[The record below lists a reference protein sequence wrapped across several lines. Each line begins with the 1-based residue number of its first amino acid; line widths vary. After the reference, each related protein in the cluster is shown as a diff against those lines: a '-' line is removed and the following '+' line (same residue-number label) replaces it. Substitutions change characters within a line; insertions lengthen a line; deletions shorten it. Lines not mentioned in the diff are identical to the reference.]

1 MKTII
6 AGSGK
11 VGAILARKLV
21 AENYDVTV
29 IDTDSGT
36 LQLVQEQN
44 DVMTVSG
51 NCAITGVLS
60 EADVEGSDLL
70 IATSGSD
77 ETNLLCCLTAH
88 TMNPDIHTIARIK
101 NPEYISQIYDMR
113 ETFALSMI
121 ITPERR
127 AAVEIE
133 RLLRY
138 PGFLKLDTFAK
149 GRVEIVELR
158 IESDSKLKDKPL
170 SQLNSIIKCKVL
182 VCIVLRDGNA
192 ITPYGD
198 FVLREGDRIFV
209 TASTDD
215 LTTLL
220 KNLGIITRKVKHV
233 IVCGASRICH
243 YLCEKLVRS
252 GIGVTVIDND
262 KEKCRQLSAMHP
274 DVNVVEGDASSSFT
288 LEREGVDRCDALI
301 ALTGM
306 DELNII
312 ISLYGHSHKV
322 PQIITKLDHVDDNA
336 ILDFLPQSSVICPK
350 ELCGDLIVGYV
361 RAMEKQAGAARAVH
375 SIADGKAEAIEFRV
389 DGTTHHTSEPLKH
402 IKVRKN
408 VIIACIMRK
417 GKTVIPNGDTEFYP
431 GDTMIVVTK
440 SGDTVYQLND
450 IFE

>member
-11 VGAILARKLV
+11 VGAILAHRLV

-29 IDTDSGT
+29 IDTDT
-36 LQLVQEQN
+36 DILQLVQEQS
-44 DVMTVSG
+44 DVMTIMG
-51 NCAITGVLS
+51 NCAVKSVLS
-60 EADVEGSDLL
+60 EAGVDDADLL
-70 IATSGSD
+70 IATAGVD

-88 TMNPDIHTIARIK
+88 TMNPDIHTIARIR
-101 NPEYISQIYDMR
+101 NPEYTNQIYDMR
-113 ETFALSMI
+113 DTFALSMI

-158 IESDSKLKDKPL
+158 IESDSKLNGKSL
-170 SQLNSIIKCKVL
+170 SQLNSITKCKVL
-182 VCIVLRDGNA
+182 VCIVLRDGNV

-198 FVLREGDRIFV
+198 FILQEGDRLFV
-209 TASTDD
+209 TASTND
-215 LTTLL
+215 LTLLL

-233 IVCGASRICH
+233 MICGASRICH
-243 YLCEKLVRS
+243 YLCERLAGT
-252 GIGVTVIDND
+252 GIDVTVIESDP
-262 KEKCRQLSAMHP
+262 EKCRQLSASLP
-274 DVNVVEGDASSSFT
+274 EVNVVNGDASSSFT
-288 LEREGVDRCDALI
+288 LEREGLDGCDALI

-350 ELCGDLIVGYV
+350 ELCCDLIVGYV
-361 RAMEKQAGAARAVH
+361 RAMEKQTGAAKAVH
-375 SIADGKAEAIEFRV
+375 FIADGKAEAIEFRV
-389 DGTTHHTSEPLKH
+389 DENTRHIGEKLKNVR
-402 IKVRKN
+402 IRKN
-408 VIIACIMRK
+408 VIVACISRR
-417 GKTVIPNGDTEFYP
+417 GKSEIPNGESVFTK
-431 GDTMIVVTK
+431 GDTVIIVTK